1 MNIHESLKQKV
12 AQGRKL
18 LIPYVCA
25 GAPSPEATLPI
36 LEALAEAGAD
46 AIELGIPF
54 SDPLM
59 DGPVILEASHRALK
73 AGMNLAKTL
82 EIAKAFTAKRDTPL
96 IVMGSVNP
104 ILRMGATEFVKE
116 AKVAGIQGC
125 ILPDLPLEDQF
136 RLPGLSQVQLVAPNT
151 PEARVHALLS
161 QDPPFLYCITVFG
174 VTGARA
180 SHAQYTIP
188 FLKRMKAQSHAPVL
202 AGFGVSTPEQAVEL
216 AAACDGVIIG
226 SALIRALNAA
236 EPADLAGAAKRFLA
250 PFRQALG

>member
-1 MNIHESLKQKV
+1 MSIHETLKTKV
-12 AQGRKL
+12 ASGRKL

-25 GAPSPEATLPI
+25 GAPSIEATLPI

-59 DGPVILEASHRALK
+59 DGPVILEAAHRALK
-73 AGMNLAKTL
+73 GGMTLLKTL
-82 EIAKAFTAKRDTPL
+82 EIAKAFTAKHDTPL

-104 ILRMGATEFVKE
+104 ILRMGATEFIKLAHE
-116 AKVAGIQGC
+116 AGIEGC
-125 ILPDLPLEDQF
+125 ILPDLPLEDQY
-136 RLPGLSQVQLVAPNT
+136 RLSGISQVQLVAPNT
-151 PEARVHALLS
+151 PDARVHALLS
-161 QDPPFLYCITVFG
+161 QAPPFLYCITVFG
-174 VTGARA
+174 VTGARTSTA
-180 SHAQYTIP
+180 DYTLP
-188 FLKRMKAQSHAPVL
+188 FLKRMKALSQTPVL

-216 AAACDGVIIG
+216 ASACDGVIIG

-236 EPADLAGAAKRFLA
+236 DPADLAGAAKRFLA